1 MYNTSSCPIF
11 FLPEDAMEG
20 EEFRMITPEVAQDVL
35 PYYAIS
41 NYGRVENINTGKI
54 MKPNYRVNGYEY
66 LCLAAENC
74 KNGQKKYTT
83 HRLVLKTFEPRDD
96 MDDLEVNHI
105 YGDKSENYINKI
117 MPDGSKKSSIEWS
130 TRSKNCKHRNATGLQ
145 SQRNTLTDND
155 ANHIRLLHDKGYTY
169 SYIQENYYPYISNTT
184 IQNICRNRSHKDEN
198 YTPRDYNEMYRT
210 NLSQV
215 HKLIDIDAE
224 KNKKLL

>member
-1 MYNTSSCPIF
+1 
-11 FLPEDAMEG
+11 
-20 EEFRMITPEVAQDVL
+20 
-35 PYYAIS
+35 
-41 NYGRVENINTGKI
+41 

-130 TRSKNCKHRNATGLQ
+130 T
-145 SQRNTLTDND
+145 
-155 ANHIRLLHDKGYTY
+155 
-169 SYIQENYYPYISNTT
+169 
-184 IQNICRNRSHKDEN
+184 
-198 YTPRDYNEMYRT
+198 
-210 NLSQV
+210 
-215 HKLIDIDAE
+215 
-224 KNKKLL
+224 